1 MRLHQLFIIFLLV
14 PTIIIAQKNKKQE
27 ADGTISEKELQAE
40 AIFTDG
46 MKFYLAESYEKAIA
60 YFKKSADM
68 NPASSGALY
77 MLSKAFFANEDYTN
91 ATIYGE
97 KAMKIDESNKYYKKY
112 MGELYTKQK
121 RFKEAQEIYE
131 NLAKRQ
137 PYDVEN
143 YLDLSNTYIL
153 QGKYNDAIEIYNK
166 IEKTIGMSEE
176 ITRQKQLIY
185 LKQEKLDKAIEEGN
199 KLIDSEPN
207 EPEYIIQQ
215 AQILIQNNRYEQA
228 VKMIEKAL
236 SINPDFGQG
245 HVLLAEIYRKQ
256 GDMAKCNEELKVAF
270 ANKNLSAEVK
280 FKLLSSY
287 MLMLKEDVSDKTLEN
302 IMGLTQD
309 LIRQNPKESRG
320 YVILGDLLMKKGEM
334 AQARDSYVK
343 ATQYD
348 KSVYEVWLA
357 IVELDGKLNH
367 IDSLAKHSEQAI
379 EYFPN
384 QAFFWYHNGFS
395 HFVKKDYKKSA
406 ESLKEASNLSIEN
419 PELSKHINALLG
431 DVYNEL
437 RQHSKSDE
445 AYEAVLKDDPYYE
458 HVLNN
463 YSYFLALRKE
473 KLERAK
479 ELSEKLIE
487 KYKDNATYLD
497 THAWVLYTMKDY
509 STARMYLEMAIKQ
522 NNRVSG
528 TIVEHYGD
536 VLFQLGEKEKAIEQW
551 KKAKALGENSTNID
565 KKIQQGIL
573 IE

>member
-1 MRLHQLFIIFLLV
+1 
-14 PTIIIAQKNKKQE
+14 
-27 ADGTISEKELQAE
+27 
-40 AIFTDG
+40 
-46 MKFYLAESYEKAIA
+46 
-60 YFKKSADM
+60 M
-68 NPASSGALY
+68 NPSSSGVFF
-77 MLSKAFFANEDYTN
+77 MLSKAFFANEDLTN

-97 KAMKIDESNKYYKKY
+97 RAIKIDDSNKYYQKY

-121 RFKEAQEIYE
+121 RFKEAQEVYE
-131 NLAKRQ
+131 DLAKRQ

-153 QGKYNDAIEIYNK
+153 QGKYNDAIDIYNK
-166 IEKTIGMSEE
+166 IERTIGLSEE

-215 AQILIQNNRYEQA
+215 AQIMIQNNRYEQA
-228 VKMIEKAL
+228 IKMIEKAL
-236 SINPDFGQG
+236 GINPDFGQG

-256 GDMAKCNEELKVAF
+256 GDLIKCNEELKVAF

-287 MLMLKEDVSDKTLEN
+287 MLMLKEDTGDKAIDN

-309 LIRQNPKESRG
+309 LIKQNPKESRG

-334 AQARDSYVK
+334 AQARDNYVK

-384 QAFFWYHNGFS
+384 QAFFWYHNGFA
-395 HFVKKDYKKSA
+395 HFVKKDYNKSA

-419 PELSKHINALLG
+419 PDLSKHINALLG

-437 RQHSKSDE
+437 RQHSKSDD

-463 YSYFLALRKE
+463 YSYFLAMRKE
-473 KLERAK
+473 KLDRAV
-479 ELSEKLIE
+479 ELSGKLIE

-509 STARMYLEMAIKQ
+509 VQAKTYLEMAIKQ
-522 NNRVSG
+522 NNRLSG
-528 TIVEHYGD
+528 TIIEHYGD

-551 KKAKALGENSTNID
+551 KKAKSLGENSPNID

>member
-1 MRLHQLFIIFLLV
+1 MKLFRLLIFILI
-14 PTIIIAQKNKKQE
+14 PTIIVAQKNKKNE
-27 ADGTISEKELQAE
+27 DDGTISEKELQAE
-40 AIFTDG
+40 AVFTEG
-46 MKFYLAESYEKAIA
+46 MKLFIAENYEKAIPH
-60 YFKKSADM
+60 FKKSVEM
-68 NPASSGALY
+68 NPASSGAAF
-77 MLSKAFFANEDYTN
+77 MLSKAFFANEDLTN

-97 KAMKIDESNKYYKKY
+97 KAMKIDDANKYYQKY

-121 RFKEAQEIYE
+121 RFKEAQEVYE
-131 NLAKRQ
+131 NLSKRH

-166 IEKTIGMSEE
+166 IEKTIGLSEE

-215 AQILIQNNRYEQA
+215 AQIMIQNNRYEQA

-256 GDMAKCNEELKVAF
+256 GDLVKCNEELKVAF

-287 MLMLKEDVSDKTLEN
+287 MLMLKEDNGDKALDN

-309 LIRQNPKESRG
+309 LIKQNPKESRG

-334 AQARDSYVK
+334 AQARDNYVK

-384 QAFFWYHNGFS
+384 QAFFWYHNGFA

-406 ESLKEASNLSIEN
+406 ESLKEASNLAIEN
-419 PELSKHINALLG
+419 PDLAKHINALLG

-437 RQHSKSDE
+437 RQHSKSDD

-463 YSYFLALRKE
+463 YSYYLAMRKE
-473 KLERAK
+473 KLERAV
-479 ELSEKLIE
+479 ELSGKLIE

-509 STARMYLEMAIKQ
+509 AKAREFLEIALKQ
-522 NNRVSG
+522 NNRLSG
-528 TIVEHYGD
+528 TIIEHYGD
-536 VLFQLGEKEKAIEQW
+536 VLYQLGEKEKAIEQW
-551 KKAKALGENSTNID
+551 KKAKGLGENSPNID
-565 KKIQQGIL
+565 KKIQQGTL